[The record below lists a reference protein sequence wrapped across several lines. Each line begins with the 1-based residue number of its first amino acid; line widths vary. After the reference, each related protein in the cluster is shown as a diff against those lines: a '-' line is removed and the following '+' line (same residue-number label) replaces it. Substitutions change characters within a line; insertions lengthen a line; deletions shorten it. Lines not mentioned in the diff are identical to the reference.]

1 MVTNERTSPN
11 QAIAARFRPGEGRQ
25 GRTRSDVGGDNGEDD
40 VVKVRIVIESGDPR
54 RIGQAG
60 MGEGDEAGEH
70 AEHQECQGR
79 GHSPSPV
86 TE

>member
-54 RIGQAG
+54 RIGGAG
-60 MGEGDEAGEH
+60 VAEGDEGGKH
-70 AEHQECQGR
+70 AEHEEC
-79 GHSPSPV
+79 
-86 TE
+86 

>member
-1 MVTNERTSPN
+1 MITNERTSPN
-11 QAIAARFRPGEGRQ
+11 QAMAARFRLGEGRR

-40 VVKVRIVIESGDPR
+40 VVKVRLVKETADPP
-54 RIGQAG
+54 RIRQAG
-60 MGEGDEAGEH
+60 MGEWDEACEQ

-79 GHSPSPV
+79 GHSPLPV